1 MFITHPTTLMNPNL
15 LQKIKS
21 PALAWL
27 PGPRTL
33 LRLTGPDR
41 LRFLNGQVT
50 QDVKKILPGHAVRS
64 AIITSKGR
72 LEADLHIA
80 ATSDSLLIETDFI
93 LRESLHTRLEKFIVA
108 DDVTIEDISLSYN
121 LAHFLSL
128 SSPPTD
134 APKDSLHFLCP
145 RFREPGLDL
154 WLPSTSPYNP
164 RSSPL
169 PDWEPLRIARGL
181 PLWGIDVGPD
191 TLPPEAGFESDAISS
206 TKGCYIGQEVISR
219 LRSVG
224 HVNRHLC
231 VLATANP
238 PKLRPDARAEGI
250 RSEGGSLPPSTCP
263 SFSLP
268 APGTSAD
275 GKAIGTL
282 TSLTPVDDH
291 AFALAMIKRDYAT
304 AGNSVLANGTT
315 WTILRHA

>member
-1 MFITHPTTLMNPNL
+1 MFIRHPTTLMNPNL

-21 PALAWL
+21 PAPAWL

-33 LRLTGPDR
+33 LRLSGADR

-50 QDVKKILPGHAVRS
+50 QDLKKLIPGSAIRS

-80 ATSDSLLIETDFI
+80 ATPDSLLIETDLS
-93 LRESLHTRLEKFIVA
+93 LRESIRSRIEKFIVA
-108 DDVTIEDISLSYN
+108 DDVTVEDISSSYT
-121 LAHFLSL
+121 LAHFPTLT
-128 SSPPTD
+128 SPPSHAPAD
-134 APKDSLHFLCP
+134 ALHFLCP
-145 RFREPGLDL
+145 RFREPGIDL
-154 WLPSTSPYNP
+154 WLPSTSSWKPAA
-164 RSSPL
+164 SPL

-181 PLWGIDVGPD
+181 PLWGVDVGPD

-231 VLATANP
+231 VL
-238 PKLRPDARAEGI
+238 
-250 RSEGGSLPPSTCP
+250 
-263 SFSLP
+263 
-268 APGTSAD
+268 GTSDTAAKRMGECTTSD
-275 GKAIGTL
+275 GLVVGKMS
-282 TSLTPVDDH
+282 SLASDVNLPGLV
-291 AFALAMIKRDYAT
+291 ALAMIKREHAIV
-304 AGNSVLANGTT
+304 GNSLLAEGAS

>member
-1 MFITHPTTLMNPNL
+1 MFIRHPTTLMNPNL

-21 PALAWL
+21 PAPAWL

-33 LRLTGPDR
+33 LRLSGADR

-50 QDVKKILPGHAVRS
+50 QDLKKLIPGSAIRS

-80 ATSDSLLIETDFI
+80 ATPDSLLIETDFS
-93 LRESLHTRLEKFIVA
+93 LRESIRSRIEKFIVA
-108 DDVTIEDISLSYN
+108 DDVTVEDISSSYT
-121 LAHFLSL
+121 LAHFPTLT
-128 SSPPTD
+128 SPPSHTPAD
-134 APKDSLHFLCP
+134 ALHFLCP
-145 RFREPGLDL
+145 RFREPGIDL
-154 WLPSTSPYNP
+154 WLPSTS
-164 RSSPL
+164 SWKLAASPL

-181 PLWGIDVGPD
+181 PLWGVDVGPD

-231 VLATANP
+231 VL
-238 PKLRPDARAEGI
+238 
-250 RSEGGSLPPSTCP
+250 
-263 SFSLP
+263 
-268 APGTSAD
+268 GTSDTAAKRMGECTTSD
-275 GKAIGTL
+275 GLVVGKMS
-282 TSLTPVDDH
+282 SLASDVNLPGLV
-291 AFALAMIKRDYAT
+291 ALAMIKREHAIV
-304 AGNSVLANGTT
+304 GNSLLAEGAS

>member
-1 MFITHPTTLMNPNL
+1 
-15 LQKIKS
+15 
-21 PALAWL
+21 
-27 PGPRTL
+27 
-33 LRLTGPDR
+33 
-41 LRFLNGQVT
+41 
-50 QDVKKILPGHAVRS
+50 
-64 AIITSKGR
+64 
-72 LEADLHIA
+72 
-80 ATSDSLLIETDFI
+80 
-93 LRESLHTRLEKFIVA
+93 
-108 DDVTIEDISLSYN
+108 

-134 APKDSLHFLCP
+134 APKDSLSFQSF

-154 WLPSTSPYNP
+154 WLPSTSPYQP
-164 RSSPL
+164 ASSAL

-250 RSEGGSLPPSTCP
+250 RSEGGSLPPSTSIP
-263 SFSLP
+263 SLP
-268 APGTSAD
+268 LECTTPEGTALGKMTSA
-275 GKAIGTL
+275 
-282 TSLTPVDDH
+282 TSLPDSS
-291 AFALAMIKRDYAT
+291 AILALSMIKRDHAK
-304 AGNSVLANGTT
+304 AGNSVLAGGAT

>member
-21 PALAWL
+21 PAHAWL

-50 QDVKKILPGHAVRS
+50 QDVKKLLPGHAVRS

-80 ATSDSLLIETDFI
+80 ATSDSLLIETDLI
-93 LRESLHTRLEKFIVA
+93 LRQSLHTRLEKFIVA

-154 WLPSTSPYNP
+154 WIPSTSPYQP
-164 RSSPL
+164 ASSAL

-181 PLWGIDVGPD
+181 PLWGTDVGPD

-231 VLATANP
+231 VLASSSTSIP
-238 PKLRPDARAEGI
+238 
-250 RSEGGSLPPSTCP
+250 SLPLECTTPEGSALGKMT
-263 SFSLP
+263 SATSLP
-268 APGTSAD
+268 DSSA
-275 GKAIGTL
+275 IL
-282 TSLTPVDDH
+282 
-291 AFALAMIKRDYAT
+291 ALSMIKRDYAT
-304 AGNSVLANGTT
+304 TGNSVLAGGAT

>member
-1 MFITHPTTLMNPNL
+1 MFIRHPTTLMNPNL

-21 PALAWL
+21 PAHAWL

-80 ATSDSLLIETDFI
+80 ATSDSLLIETDFT
-93 LRESLHTRLEKFIVA
+93 LRQSLYTRLEKFIVA

-181 PLWGIDVGPD
+181 PLWR
-191 TLPPEAGFESDAISS
+191 
-206 TKGCYIGQEVISR
+206 IG
-219 LRSVG
+219 G
-224 HVNRHLC
+224 
-231 VLATANP
+231 
-238 PKLRPDARAEGI
+238 
-250 RSEGGSLPPSTCP
+250 
-263 SFSLP
+263 
-268 APGTSAD
+268 
-275 GKAIGTL
+275 
-282 TSLTPVDDH
+282 
-291 AFALAMIKRDYAT
+291 
-304 AGNSVLANGTT
+304 
-315 WTILRHA
+315 

>member
-1 MFITHPTTLMNPNL
+1 MFITHPTTLMNPDL

-21 PALAWL
+21 PTLAWL

-128 SSPPTD
+128 SSPPAD
-134 APKDSLHFLCP
+134 APKDSYSFLSP

-154 WLPSTSPYNP
+154 WIPFTSRYQPA
-164 RSSPL
+164 SSPV
-169 PDWEPLRIARGL
+169 PEWEPLRIARGL

-231 VLATANP
+231 VLASSSTAI
-238 PKLRPDARAEGI
+238 L
-250 RSEGGSLPPSTCP
+250 SLPLECTTPEGSALGKMT
-263 SFSLP
+263 SATSLP
-268 APGTSAD
+268 DSSA
-275 GKAIGTL
+275 IL
-282 TSLTPVDDH
+282 
-291 AFALAMIKRDYAT
+291 ALSMIKRDHAK
-304 AGNSVLANGTT
+304 AGNSVLAGGAT

>member
-1 MFITHPTTLMNPNL
+1 MFITHPTTLMNPDL

-21 PALAWL
+21 PTLAWL

-50 QDVKKILPGHAVRS
+50 QDVKKLLPGHAVHS

-93 LRESLHTRLEKFIVA
+93 LRESLRSRLEKFIVA

-134 APKDSLHFLCP
+134 APKDSYSFLSP

-154 WLPSTSPYNP
+154 WIPSASPYQLA
-164 RSSPL
+164 SSAL
-169 PDWEPLRIARGL
+169 PEWEPLRIARGL

-231 VLATANP
+231 VLASSSTAIP
-238 PKLRPDARAEGI
+238 
-250 RSEGGSLPPSTCP
+250 SLPLECTTPEGTALGKMTSAT
-263 SFSLP
+263 SLP
-268 APGTSAD
+268 DSSA
-275 GKAIGTL
+275 IL
-282 TSLTPVDDH
+282 
-291 AFALAMIKRDYAT
+291 ALSMIKRDHAK
-304 AGNSVLANGTT
+304 AGNSVLASGAT